1 VICPLISR
9 FQGRQGGVQ
18 AKQLFNP
25 YRPAIP
31 EVLYNNEI
39 ANVIHVHGDN
49 VSFTLG
55 KGKAH
60 TSDLS
65 KLCDAGVITI
75 APTNNNNNSYRN
87 QSTSFPP
94 IYVSVKYP
102 QRLIRDKL
110 TYTRPKKYLPPR
122 PPPEAI
128 QADQGL
134 GILQRLS
141 DTNPIVTAT
150 YGTHGDEHIL
160 LGCAPP
166 SHPLPDRCPF
176 IPSFRLE
183 GYKLVGDENV
193 PNHKHTFVID
203 VSTMRLGRYGSSSG
217 HDNRGTG
224 RAAGENITEVVTFFQ
239 EYNHGIGEFRSA
251 PTMVDVT
258 ERPVVAR
265 FDGFGQI
272 NSRPGR
278 WNPKWLSVC
287 LLLYEEGYTIP
298 LETQF
303 RGQLERVPVLFS
315 ILWLDLMMSHMLDYR
330 PMMVDNSVGDGLDQ
344 TMVE

>member
-1 VICPLISR
+1 MSR
-9 FQGRQGGVQ
+9 FQGGRQAGLQ
-18 AKQLFNP
+18 TKQLSNP

-31 EVLYNNEI
+31 EVMYNNEI

-60 TSDLS
+60 TSDFA
-65 KLCDAGVITI
+65 KLCDAGIITTP
-75 APTNNNNNSYRN
+75 PTNNDNSYGN
-87 QSTSFPP
+87 QSTPFPP

-102 QRLIRDKL
+102 QQLIRDKL
-110 TYTRPKKYLPPR
+110 TYTRPRKYLPPR

-128 QADQGL
+128 QADQSL
-134 GILQRLS
+134 AVLQRLA

-150 YGTHGDEHIL
+150 YGPHGDEHVL

-203 VSTMRLGRYGSSSG
+203 VSTMKLGRYGSG
-217 HDNRGTG
+217 RGRG

-239 EYNHGIGEFRSA
+239 VYNHGIGEFRSA
-251 PTMVDVT
+251 PMMVDVT
-258 ERPVVAR
+258 ERPVIAT
-265 FDGFGQI
+265 FNGFGQI

-278 WNPKWLSVC
+278 WNPKWLNVC
-287 LLLYEEGYTIP
+287 LLLYEEGYTVP

-315 ILWLDLMMSHMLDYR
+315 ILWIDLMMSHMLDYR
-330 PMMVDNSVGDGLDQ
+330 PMMVDSSVGDGLDGTDI